1 MTTGVEDG
9 SNDLV
14 EIGIISPDSKGS
26 LSRSTTD
33 MVKTIPCRADATPL
47 MQKGSRGAQTIPK
60 GYARGDDL
68 GGLARVESVVLLI
81 YIDSTSRLLPQTQH
95 TIRKLH
101 GYY

>member
-14 EIGIISPDSKGS
+14 EVGITSPDSKGS
-26 LSRSTTD
+26 LSRYNTD
-33 MVKTIPCRADATPL
+33 MVKTIPCRAGAIPL
-47 MQKGSRGAQTIPK
+47 MQKWSRSAQIIPK

-81 YIDSTSRLLPQTQH
+81 YIDSTS
-95 TIRKLH
+95 
-101 GYY
+101 